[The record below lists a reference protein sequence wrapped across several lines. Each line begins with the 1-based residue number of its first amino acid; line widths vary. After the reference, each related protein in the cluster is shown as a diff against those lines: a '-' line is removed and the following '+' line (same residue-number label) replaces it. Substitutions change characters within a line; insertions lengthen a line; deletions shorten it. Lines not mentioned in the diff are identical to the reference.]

1 VFYHVFKLEIL
12 DDLLRGKVACC
23 EFSDKIFVF
32 VSVGLEPLGICHKGI
47 IAKKNGE
54 IMIIWHNPKCSKS
67 REALK
72 LLEEKGTST
81 EVFKYLDTPPSHE
94 EIVDLLQKLGISA
107 RELMRTKEDL
117 YKELGLAK
125 VTDEVKLIEALAE
138 HPKLIERPI
147 LIDGNRAVIGRPVE
161 KVIEFLG

>member
-1 VFYHVFKLEIL
+1 
-12 DDLLRGKVACC
+12 
-23 EFSDKIFVF
+23 
-32 VSVGLEPLGICHKGI
+32 
-47 IAKKNGE
+47 
-54 IMIIWHNPKCSKS
+54 MITIWHNPKCGKS

-72 LLEEKGTST
+72 LLEAKGTET
-81 EVFKYLDTPPSHE
+81 TVVKYLEETPSRA
-94 EIVDLLQKLGISA
+94 EIAALLKMLGISA

-125 VTDEVKLIEALAE
+125 VDDEEKLIDALAQ

-147 LIDGNRAVIGRPVE
+147 LIEGNRAVIGRPVE